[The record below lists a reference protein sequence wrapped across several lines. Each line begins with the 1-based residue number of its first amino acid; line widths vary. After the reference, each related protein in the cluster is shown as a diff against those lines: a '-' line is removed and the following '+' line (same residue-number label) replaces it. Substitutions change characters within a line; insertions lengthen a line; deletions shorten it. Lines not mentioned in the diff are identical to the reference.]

1 MLESIGQ
8 KAQNAA
14 RALMHFDNAARSR
27 ALHLMAAYLEQNED
41 NILAA
46 NAEDMAASRK
56 DGLAASFL
64 DRLLLNDKR
73 IRSMAEGLR
82 SVADLPDPLDRLLWE
97 TTRPNGL
104 NIKRLSSPMG
114 VIAVIFEARP
124 NVTADSAALSL
135 KAGSAIILRGG
146 KEAIRSNTAIVTAL
160 RNALEASGLPK
171 DAVQLVEDVTRA
183 SAEAL
188 MTLKGYVDLLIPRGG
203 AGLIRTTVENA
214 TVPVL
219 QTGEGVC
226 HVYVDKDADIKMAVN
241 IMLNAKT
248 SRPSVCNAAEA
259 LLVHKD
265 IAPAAMPIL
274 AQALRDA
281 HVTLHGDERARA
293 LFGDMTPAA
302 EEDWGHEFLDLTLA
316 VKVVDDMQAA
326 LDHISR
332 YGTKHSETIVTD
344 NRESASAFLK
354 MVDAAAV
361 YHNASTRFTDGA
373 EFGFGAEI
381 GISTQK
387 LHARGPVGLNEL
399 TTYKYVIEGNGQ
411 VR

>member
-1 MLESIGQ
+1 MLKLIGQ
-8 KAQNAA
+8 KASDAS
-14 RALMHFDNAARSR
+14 RKLSLYDNVARSR
-27 ALHLMAAYLEQNED
+27 ALQLMAAALEKESEK
-41 NILAA
+41 ILEA
-46 NAEDMAASRK
+46 NAQDMAASQK
-56 DGLAASFL
+56 DGLPDAFM
-64 DRLLLNDKR
+64 DRLLLNEKR
-73 IRSMAEGLR
+73 VRAMAEGLR
-82 SVADLPDPLDRLLWE
+82 SVAELPDPLDKLLWE

-104 NIKRLSSPMG
+104 YIRRVSSPMG

-135 KAGSAIILRGG
+135 KAGSAVILRGG
-146 KEAIRSNTAIVTAL
+146 KEAIRSNMAIVAAL
-160 RNALEASGLPK
+160 RSALAQSGLPM
-171 DAVQLVEDVTRA
+171 DAVQLVEDVSRA
-183 SAEAL
+183 SAQAL

-203 AGLIRTTVENA
+203 AGLIRSAVENA

-226 HVYVDKDADIKMAVN
+226 HVYVDKDADTDMAVN

-259 LLVHKD
+259 LLVHRD
-265 IAPAAMPIL
+265 IAEKALPQL
-274 AQALRDA
+274 AKALRDA
-281 HVTLHGDERARA
+281 NVILHGDQRARA
-293 LFGDMTPAA
+293 IFGDMMPATQD
-302 EEDWGHEFLDLTLA
+302 DWGHEFLDLILA
-316 VKVVDDMQAA
+316 VKVVDSLEDA
-326 LDHISR
+326 LDHIAR
-332 YGTKHSETIVTD
+332 YGTMHSETIVTD
-344 NRESASAFLK
+344 NKETAAAFLK
-354 MVDAAAV
+354 VVDAAAV